1 MESKKPTVFVASY
14 EDGIKRVLE
23 HPYAFLM
30 ESTMLDYGMNN
41 LISLLK
47 ISHHTIFLKPLHLIN
62 LMFFFSVFLL
72 VVIYGNKAVQRDC
85 NLTQVGGLL
94 VSK

>member
-14 EDGIKRVLE
+14 EEGIKRVLE

-41 LISLLK
+41 LIPF
-47 ISHHTIFLKPLHLIN
+47 T
-62 LMFFFSVFLL
+62 
-72 VVIYGNKAVQRDC
+72 
-85 NLTQVGGLL
+85 
-94 VSK
+94 

>member
-14 EDGIKRVLE
+14 EEGIKRVLE

-41 LISLLK
+41 LILFNLK
-47 ISHHTIFLKPLHLIN
+47 FSNHTQ
-62 LMFFFSVFLL
+62 
-72 VVIYGNKAVQRDC
+72 YAC
-85 NLTQVGGLL
+85 T
-94 VSK
+94 